1 MAAPVK
7 LLFHYD
13 GSEIRAQIEYDGSQN
28 HTSETSE
35 SPTSSPGGAPLIH
48 LEVQSP
54 DSAYDDAPLLPA
66 KVFIDLAAQPA
77 LENYVVPTPACAG
90 LPATPARPPSALG
103 PSPFGPSTASGDNEE
118 LTQLLVPTPPSESV
132 SAPAVF
138 RKTKF
143 RALSAQSSV
152 QSSTRSS
159 ATPSRNSSALP
170 SRNGS
175 PAWSRPT
182 SRFAG
187 GERFNRAKC
196 YEGKENAE
204 VAKGAF
210 GPGMYDVRCSK
221 TGSPR
226 GEAKHTPRFAGSE
239 RFTRAKCYEGK
250 ENAEVAKGA
259 FGPGM
264 YDVRCSKTGSP
275 RGEAKHTPR
284 FAGSERFT
292 RAKCYEGKENAEV
305 AKGIYGPG
313 MYDVQCSKTGSPLKA
328 KGSPRFAG
336 SERFT
341 RAKCYEGRENAN
353 ALRGQAGASGLDS
366 PRCSNRGSPLWNR
379 RREPSAAFAI
389 PYVPKL
395 RREIMSAR
403 E

>member
-1 MAAPVK
+1 MCWPPCHTCAPALCAGTIAIRAVHCLWRQRGAHAAPGADAAFRERQRARRVPQDK
-7 LLFHYD
+7 VPCAF
-13 GSEIRAQIEYDGSQN
+13 GSVIGPIFNSVIGNALTQQLG
-28 HTSETSE
+28 T
-35 SPTSSPGGAPLIH
+35 
-48 LEVQSP
+48 
-54 DSAYDDAPLLPA
+54 
-66 KVFIDLAAQPA
+66 A
-77 LENYVVPTPACAG
+77 LEK
-90 LPATPARPPSALG
+90 RFPSMVA
-103 PSPFGPSTASGDNEE
+103 A
-118 LTQLLVPTPPSESV
+118 
-132 SAPAVF
+132 
-138 RKTKF
+138 KH
-143 RALSAQSSV
+143 
-152 QSSTRSS
+152 
-159 ATPSRNSSALP
+159 
-170 SRNGS
+170 
-175 PAWSRPT
+175 T

-187 GERFNRAKC
+187 GERFN
-196 YEGKENAE
+196 
-204 VAKGAF
+204 
-210 GPGMYDVRCSK
+210 
-221 TGSPR
+221 
-226 GEAKHTPRFAGSE
+226 
-239 RFTRAKCYEGK
+239 RAKCYEGK